1 MVLDLTLSDILDI
14 LRNIG
19 DWIFVIGLVIA
30 PIMVVI
36 GAAFF
41 LLGGNDPNRL
51 GTAKKIF
58 LWTAVGFT
66 LTLFAKG
73 VFTVLRSILGV

>member
-1 MVLDLTLSDILDI
+1 VAPDLTLSDLLDI
-14 LRNIG
+14 LEVVG
-19 DWIFVIGLVIA
+19 DWIFVFGLVLA

-51 GTAKKIF
+51 ATAKKIF
-58 LWTAVGFT
+58 LWTAIGFT
-66 LTLFAKG
+66 LTLLAKG
-73 VFTVLRSILGV
+73 VFTVLRNILGV